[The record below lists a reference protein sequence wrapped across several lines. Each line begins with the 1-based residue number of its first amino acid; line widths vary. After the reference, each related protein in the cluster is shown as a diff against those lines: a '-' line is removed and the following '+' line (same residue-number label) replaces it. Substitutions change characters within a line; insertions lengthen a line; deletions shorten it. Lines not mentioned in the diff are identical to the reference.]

1 MSKGVGKLAVGKS
14 ALEIHIEAGE
24 VGSEAALQVTEVTEG
39 DAPQP
44 LSASD
49 ASPWTV

>member
-1 MSKGVGKLAVGKS
+1 MH
-14 ALEIHIEAGE
+14 LEIHIEAGE
-24 VGSEAALQVTEVTEG
+24 VGRRLRSRLWAEVTEG